1 MSVPGEAPIEHVSDT
16 ALWVASYRALESRRG
31 DALFHDPLAE
41 ILAGERGRQIARRM
55 QNEIVMAWAISLRTR
70 IIDELIAAAIAQG
83 VDLVLNLGAGLDA
96 RPYRM
101 DLPASLDW
109 VEVDYPHMVAFKEE
123 RLIAETPR
131 CRLQRISLDLSD
143 LAARRELF
151 ANLGRRPN
159 PILVLTEGVTP
170 YLSNEE
176 VASLAD
182 DLGLQ
187 KNFRFWVLDYHSSAA
202 AISFGRRRM
211 KRHLRKAPFRFRPP
225 AWESFFESHGW
236 RLKELRYYTEEAERF
251 NRPLQLPWR
260 YKILR
265 LFLTKKREQ
274 ALRRMAGVAMLSRGW
289 SGS

>member
-1 MSVPGEAPIEHVSDT
+1 MSVPAEALIEHVSDT
-16 ALWVASYRALESRRG
+16 ALWVANYRALESRRS

-41 ILAGERGRQIARRM
+41 VLAGERGRQIARRL

-70 IIDELIAAAIAQG
+70 IMDELIAAAIAQG
-83 VDLVLNLGAGLDA
+83 VDMVLNLGAGLDA

-123 RLIAETPR
+123 RLRAETPR
-131 CRLQRISLDLSD
+131 CHLERISLDLND
-143 LAARRELF
+143 LAARLELF

-170 YLSNEE
+170 YLSNEQ
-176 VASLAD
+176 VASLAE
-182 DLGLQ
+182 DLRKQ
-187 KNFRFWVLDYHSSAA
+187 ENFRFWVLDYHSSAA

-225 AWESFFESHGW
+225 AWESFFAGHGW
-236 RLKELRYYTEEAERF
+236 QVKEMRFYTEEAERL

-260 YKILR
+260 YKVLK
-265 LFLTKKREQ
+265 LFLTRKREQ
-274 ALRRMAGVAMLSRGW
+274 ALRRMAGVALLSRDG
-289 SGS
+289 

>member
-1 MSVPGEAPIEHVSDT
+1 MSNTDEAPIEHVSDT
-16 ALWVASYRALESRRG
+16 ALWVASYRALESARS

-41 ILAGERGRQIARRM
+41 VLAGERGRQIARRM

-70 IIDELIAAAIAQG
+70 IMDELIAAAIAQG

-101 DLPASLDW
+101 DLSASLDW
-109 VEVDYPHMVAFKEE
+109 MEVDYPHMVAFKEE
-123 RLIAETPR
+123 RLRGETPR
-131 CRLQRISLDLSD
+131 CRLDRISLDLTD
-143 LAARRELF
+143 LTARRGLF
-151 ANLGRRPN
+151 ASLGRRPN

-176 VASLAD
+176 VAALAD
-182 DLGLQ
+182 DLRRQ
-187 KNFRFWVLDYHSSAA
+187 ENFRFWVLDYHSSAA

-211 KRHLRKAPFRFRPP
+211 KRHLKKAPFRFRPP
-225 AWESFFESHGW
+225 FWEGFFAGHGW
-236 RLKELRYYTEEAERF
+236 HVKEMRYYTEEAERL

-260 YKILR
+260 YKVLK

-274 ALRRMAGVAMLSRGW
+274 TLRRMAGVALLSRG
-289 SGS
+289 G